1 MDYENGLENVTSF
14 TDEINKRQKSL
25 FGDYSCNTAIVVGL
39 GGIGSWLALDL
50 ALIGIGTLI
59 IFDDDVIEAS
69 NLNRTLF
76 KLSQI
81 GEQKTKAVRDLIMER
96 RKDTIVITCNERF
109 SAEHLSKYNDT
120 DYLFDCSDT
129 TRLKDDLGQVS
140 TVNSDVKVPKYV
152 KLGYDGYEGTL
163 SMNDF
168 NTGLWGEDSPYTI
181 TPSFFGTPQILSAFA
196 VIEMVM
202 KQKTVSRTVNMN
214 VKKIINLLDASGTM
228 KN

>member
-1 MDYENGLENVTSF
+1 MDGEDSITSF

-25 FGDYSCNTAIVVGL
+25 FGDYSCQTAIVVGL
-39 GGIGSWLALDL
+39 GGIGSWLAIDL

-59 IFDDDVIEAS
+59 LFDDDVIEAS

-81 GEQKTKAVRDLIMER
+81 GEFKTKAVKDLIMER
-96 RKDTIVITCNERF
+96 RKDILVILCNERF
-109 SAEHLSKYNDT
+109 TTDHLNKYRDS

-129 TRLKDDLGQVS
+129 SKLKDSIGECRNEFVI
-140 TVNSDVKVPKYV
+140 PKYM

-202 KQKTVSRTVNMN
+202 KHKAVSKTVNMN
-214 VKKIINLLDASGTM
+214 VKRFINLLETTGAM
-228 KN
+228 NN

>member
-1 MDYENGLENVTSF
+1 MDNEDGVTTF

-39 GGIGSWLALDL
+39 GGIGSWLAIDL
-50 ALIGIGTLI
+50 ALIGVGTLI
-59 IFDDDVIEAS
+59 LFDDDVIEAS

-81 GEQKTKAVRDLIMER
+81 GESKTKAVKDLIMER
-96 RKDTIVITCNERF
+96 RKDILVITCNERF
-109 SAEHLSKYNDT
+109 TSEHLNKYRDSE
-120 DYLFDCSDT
+120 YLFDCSDT
-129 TRLKDDLGQVS
+129 TKLKDSIAEVRLNRKPETS
-140 TVNSDVKVPKYV
+140 FSIPKYM

-202 KQKTVSRTVNMN
+202 KHKTVSKTVNMN
-214 VKKIINLLDASGTM
+214 VKRMINLLETTGAM